1 MTIIAEN
8 LSKRFNREWVFRNF
22 SYAFVPGQ
30 CYALTGPNGSGKS
43 TLMQLLWGQVPP
55 SSGTLHYKAGEAEVS
70 IEDVY
75 QAVSIATTY
84 MELIEEFTLLEM
96 VRFHYRFK
104 KVRDGLSPVEL
115 IEMWGLGHAMQK
127 AVNNFSSGM
136 KQRLKLGLAFYTDT
150 SMLFLDEPTTNLD
163 KKAIDWYQEMLE
175 KSFASRLV
183 LVASNQSHEYPPEAI
198 KLNLMDF
205 K

>member
-8 LSKRFNREWVFRNF
+8 LCKRFNREWVFRNF
-22 SYAFVPGQ
+22 SYAFAPGE
-30 CYALTGPNGSGKS
+30 CYAITGPNGSGKS

-55 SSGTLHYKAGEAEVS
+55 SFGSVSYQVGGEKLPLEEVYKE
-70 IEDVY
+70 
-75 QAVSIATTY
+75 VSIATPY

-104 KVRDGLSPVEL
+104 KVRDGLRPLEL
-115 IEMWGLGHAMQK
+115 IDQWGLGHAADKMI
-127 AVNNFSSGM
+127 ANFSSGM

-150 SMLFLDEPTTNLD
+150 AMLFLDEPTTNLD
-163 KKAIDWYQEMLE
+163 KKSIDWYQSTLG
-175 KSFASRLV
+175 KSPATRLV
-183 LVASNQSHEYPPEAI
+183 LVASNQSHEYPEEAV
-198 KLNLMDF
+198 KLDLMGF